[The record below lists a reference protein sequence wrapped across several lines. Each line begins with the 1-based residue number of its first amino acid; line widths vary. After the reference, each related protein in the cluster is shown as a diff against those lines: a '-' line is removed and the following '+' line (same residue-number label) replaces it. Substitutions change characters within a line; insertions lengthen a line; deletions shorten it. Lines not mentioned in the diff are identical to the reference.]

1 MVRDATDQ
9 ICAIALPNHQKQITM
24 TEIVKYL
31 ARQEPKTSSNAPYTL
46 GCKKTKSK
54 LSWGTDSPD
63 AGSSTS
69 IVKRSNTNAI
79 AYQSRWYDK
88 KSNKPYTI
96 EIDGSMVYQ
105 RFSNRDRTLIARLRE
120 DRDRNVSIEWVIAM
134 SSDNS
139 ILIDRI
145 IQYLAIGVENPTHS
159 QAIRHTLPQA
169 SHVLSDV
176 AVKRKVVKVG
186 NDGSVD
192 LGFAEW
198 QGNKEMHL
206 KNRRPKKAKRD
217 RIKNAIKMY

>member
-1 MVRDATDQ
+1 MRDATDQ

-31 ARQEPKTSSNAPYTL
+31 ARQEPKTASNAPYTL
-46 GCKKTKSK
+46 GAKKTKSK
-54 LSWGTDSPD
+54 ISWGTSSPE
-63 AGSSTS
+63 AGSSVS
-69 IVKRSNTNAI
+69 LCKKSESVAI
-79 AYQSRWYDK
+79 AYQSRWYDRK
-88 KSNKPYTI
+88 TDKPYTI
-96 EIDGSMVYQ
+96 EIDGSMIYQ
-105 RFSNRDRTLIARLRE
+105 RFSNHDRTLVARLKE
-120 DRDRNVSIEWVIAM
+120 DRDRNVSIEWTIAM

-139 ILIDRI
+139 ILMDRI

-169 SHVLSDV
+169 SHILSDV

-186 NDGSVD
+186 NDGSVK

-206 KNRRPKKAKRD
+206 KNRRSRKTQRLQKG
-217 RIKNAIKMY
+217 AIKMY

>member
-1 MVRDATDQ
+1 
-9 ICAIALPNHQKQITM
+9 M

-63 AGSSTS
+63 AGSSTG
-69 IVKRSNTNAI
+69 ICKRSETIAI
-79 AYQSRWYDK
+79 AYQSRWYDRK
-88 KSNKPYTI
+88 TDKPYTI

-120 DRDRNVSIEWVIAM
+120 DRDRNVSIEWAIAM
-134 SSDNS
+134 TSDNS

-145 IQYLAIGVENPTHS
+145 IQYLAIGVENPTH
-159 QAIRHTLPQA
+159 
-169 SHVLSDV
+169 
-176 AVKRKVVKVG
+176 
-186 NDGSVD
+186 GSVD

-198 QGNKEMHL
+198 QGNKAMHL
-206 KNRRPKKAKRD
+206 KNRRSRKTQRLQKG
-217 RIKNAIKMY
+217 AIKMH